1 MGRHLEGHPVSTDL
15 PPTLPL
21 VPIDGALIEQVFF
34 NLLDNAVKYTPEGC
48 PIEITAR
55 ASNGA
60 VSVSFADR
68 GPGLPADDLDRVFEK
83 FYRAKAATARGGAG
97 LGLTICQAIIS
108 AHGGRIWAENRPG
121 GGLVFHFTLPL
132 AEGPPPAGRAAH
144 HG

>member
-1 MGRHLEGHPVSTDL
+1 MGRRLEGHPVSTDL
-15 PPTLPL
+15 PATLPL

-60 VSVSFADR
+60 VAVSFADR

-97 LGLTICQAIIS
+97 LGLTICQAIVG

-132 AEGPPPAGRAAH
+132 SEGPPGPAKDRR
-144 HG
+144 